1 MPDLH
6 KILAIIKGSSAQGE
20 REDQVYAALPVS
32 PHIFPHPHIC
42 RTLHPQNPLP
52 TRKLMET
59 KGFRNVEIAR
69 IPVEYTDSEKIDFI
83 TKII

>member
-1 MPDLH
+1 
-6 KILAIIKGSSAQGE
+6 
-20 REDQVYAALPVS
+20 
-32 PHIFPHPHIC
+32 
-42 RTLHPQNPLP
+42 
-52 TRKLMET
+52 MET